1 MKKVYVLQHSYELN
15 NCDETK
21 FIGVF
26 SSLTEAKN
34 AIEKLKKKEG
44 FKQYQKNF
52 YIDIYPINKIYWEE
66 GFS

>member
-1 MKKVYVLQHSYELN
+1 MKEVYVLQHSYELN

-26 SSLTEAKN
+26 SSLIEAKN

-44 FKQYQKNF
+44 FKEHKKNF